1 MDAMDPRQVARF
13 GHRSA
18 LLLLVGLLLSGP
30 ATVAGVSLRHPQP
43 VVWRGAEAYVRAFH
57 PLQLA
62 TYAFGFLILLGAVGL
77 FSSLLVLA
85 PRDGRLPGV
94 VALVFVAMF
103 GSVIGVNYM
112 FQLAVLRPAVAAGQ
126 AGAVEF
132 LAFNNPD
139 SATMALEM
147 LGYGFLGL
155 ATAAAAPLF
164 PGPGRA
170 RRIRWLAVANGVVS
184 VAGTA
189 LQAAGA
195 LAGLA
200 GLAAYL
206 VWNLL
211 FLWLVVEYLLHLRAA
226 ARARSGM
233 P

>member
-1 MDAMDPRQVARF
+1 MDSRQTARF
-13 GHRSA
+13 GFRSA
-18 LLLLVGLLLSGP
+18 LLLLLGLLLSGP
-30 ATVAGVSLRHPQP
+30 ATVAGVSRWYPQP
-43 VVWRGAEAYVRAFH
+43 VVWQGAAVYARAFH

-77 FSSLLVLA
+77 FAALLDLA
-85 PRDGRLPGV
+85 PPHRKVPGL
-94 VALVFVAMF
+94 VALAFVSMF

-112 FQLAVLRPAVAAGQ
+112 FQLAVLRPAIAAGH
-126 AGAVEF
+126 AGAIEF

-170 RRIRWLAVANGVVS
+170 RRIRWLGVANGAVS

-189 LQAAGA
+189 FQAAGA
-195 LAGLA
+195 LGGMTGLA
-200 GLAAYL
+200 SYV

-211 FLWLVVEYLLHLRAA
+211 FLGLVVEYVLFLREA
-226 ARARSGM
+226 ARG
-233 P
+233 